1 MFKNLIHLGFPNNCV
16 GCDNALVQNEKFI
29 CSSCFFFLPK
39 GELNID
45 KNSQSSQLLSES
57 PSFIGASHLF
67 DFDKNGKTQHLLHE
81 LKYKSNT
88 KLGVYLGELMG
99 SDFQFSLL
107 DIDYIVPVP
116 LHPKKLYQ
124 RGYNQSEILA
134 KGISN
139 IISKPVNTNNL
150 IRIKNTETQ
159 TKKSKK
165 ARIENVKSAFSIK
178 DITLFDNKNIL
189 LIDDVMTTGST
200 LIECMKEIGKSKNV
214 KIKVLALARAL
225 A

>member
-16 GCDNALVQNEKFI
+16 GCSNALVQNEKFI

-39 GELNID
+39 GELKID
-45 KNSQSSQLLSES
+45 KTSESSQILVDS
-57 PSFIGASHLF
+57 PYFFGASHLF
-67 DFDKNGKTQHLLHE
+67 NFDKNGKTQHLLHE

-88 KLGVYLGELMG
+88 KLGVYLGELIG
-99 SDFQFSLL
+99 SDFQPFLKE
-107 DIDYIVPVP
+107 IDYIVPVP

-134 KGISN
+134 NGISN
-139 IISKPVNTNNL
+139 IILKPVNTDNL
-150 IRIKNTETQ
+150 TRIKNTETQ

-165 ARIENVKSAFSIK
+165 ARIENVKSAFSIM
-178 DITLFDNKNIL
+178 DTTIFENKNIL

-200 LIECMKEIGKSKNV
+200 LVECMREIGKSKGV
-214 KIKVLALARAL
+214 QIKVLALARAIV
-225 A
+225 

>member
-1 MFKNLIHLGFPNNCV
+1 
-16 GCDNALVQNEKFI
+16 
-29 CSSCFFFLPK
+29 
-39 GELNID
+39 
-45 KNSQSSQLLSES
+45 
-57 PSFIGASHLF
+57 
-67 DFDKNGKTQHLLHE
+67 
-81 LKYKSNT
+81 
-88 KLGVYLGELMG
+88 MG
-99 SDFQFSLL
+99 SDFQSSLL

-139 IISKPVNTNNL
+139 IISKPVNNDNL

-189 LIDDVMTTGST
+189 LIDDVMTTSST

-225 A
+225 V